1 MQLRPFFTY
10 FGGKY
15 RAAPRYDA
23 PRHNTIIEPFA
34 GSAGY
39 SVRNHE
45 KQVILYDVDP
55 IIYGVWDYLIHAK
68 PSEILALPSEV
79 EHVNDIP
86 GPQEARWLVGFW
98 LNKGRE
104 RPRLTPSKWM
114 RLKIHPHSFWGDT
127 IKERI
132 ASQVEHIRHWQVFNK
147 SYEDAINQEA
157 TWFVDPPYVKA
168 GKCYRFNKVDYT
180 HLAYWCRDRQ
190 GQTIVCEQFGAA
202 WLPFESIGLVRSNY
216 KTIHSH
222 EVAWTK

>member
-15 RAAPRYDA
+15 RAAPRYDS
-23 PRHNTIIEPFA
+23 PKHDTIIEPFA

-45 KQVILYDVDP
+45 RQVILYDIDP
-55 IIYGVWDYLIHAK
+55 IIHGVWDYLIHVK
-68 PSEILALPSEV
+68 PSEIMALPSEV
-79 EHVNDIP
+79 EHVNDVQ

-98 LNKGRE
+98 LNKGCE
-104 RPRLTPSKWM
+104 RPMLTPSKWV
-114 RLKIHPHSFWGDT
+114 RLKIRPHSSWGDT

-147 SYEDAINQEA
+147 SYEESTNQIA
-157 TWFVDPPYVKA
+157 TWFVDPPYVEA
-168 GKCYRFNKVDYT
+168 GKRYRFSKVDYT

-202 WLPFESIGLVRSNY
+202 WLPFESIGLVKSNQ
-216 KTIHSH
+216 KNIHSH